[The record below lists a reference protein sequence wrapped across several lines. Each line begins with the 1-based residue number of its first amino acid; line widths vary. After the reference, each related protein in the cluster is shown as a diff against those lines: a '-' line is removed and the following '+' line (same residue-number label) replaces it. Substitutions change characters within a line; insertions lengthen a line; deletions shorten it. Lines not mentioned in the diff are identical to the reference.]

1 VPLQFASRSL
11 LRRQEAK
18 LKLIIWGGRKG
29 GRGERL
35 YLGMEGHGGSGGSRV
50 VVVLELVR
58 LGVDAPDEEEAGD
71 GGGEE
76 DEDDP
81 QRAHLKLQTPE
92 GTNQSNQNERRGRG
106 KSKAIEHRSPFSSP
120 TNPGYQTRSQHFF
133 LFLGPWRAA
142 ENEACVLLCGA
153 PTRTRSAAT
162 RFASRS
168 RLSVTSLYFSL

>member
-1 VPLQFASRSL
+1 
-11 LRRQEAK
+11 
-18 LKLIIWGGRKG
+18 
-29 GRGERL
+29 L

-120 TNPGYQTRSQHFF
+120 TNPGYLTRSQHFF
-133 LFLGPWRAA
+133 FISRPVASGGERSLRSIVWCSDQDQISS
-142 ENEACVLLCGA
+142 NTLC
-153 PTRTRSAAT
+153 
-162 RFASRS
+162 F
-168 RLSVTSLYFSL
+168 